1 MSIEVEVLSELYIIM
16 KQYVPAK
23 DRQEVA
29 DNLMSVMVD
38 MLNDEELEIF
48 SSTDSFT
55 KKAYKEY
62 AVGDEADD
70 DIDSEYE
77 D

>member
-1 MSIEVEVLSELYIIM
+1 MSIEVEVLSEVYNTM
-16 KQYVPAK
+16 KQYIPQK

-38 MLNDEELEIF
+38 VLNDLDLKEFAGNDAALSRAF
-48 SSTDSFT
+48 
-55 KKAYKEY
+55 KEY
-62 AVGDEADD
+62 SSDYDD
-70 DIDSEYE
+70 DEDYNNYE

>member
-1 MSIEVEVLSELYIIM
+1 MSIDVEVLGEAYIIM
-16 KQYVPAK
+16 KQYISVK

-38 MLNDEELEIF
+38 LLSDLELKEFASADNFLSRALTEYSVEENENEDE
-48 SSTDSFT
+48 D
-55 KKAYKEY
+55 
-62 AVGDEADD
+62 
-70 DIDSEYE
+70 YE

>member
-1 MSIEVEVLSELYIIM
+1 MSIEVEVLGEAYIIM
-16 KQYVPAK
+16 KQYISVK

-38 MLNDEELEIF
+38 LLSDLELKEFAGTDNFLSRALTEYSVEENEDE
-48 SSTDSFT
+48 D
-55 KKAYKEY
+55 
-62 AVGDEADD
+62 
-70 DIDSEYE
+70 YE

>member
-1 MSIEVEVLSELYIIM
+1 M
-16 KQYVPAK
+16 KQYISVK

-38 MLNDEELEIF
+38 LLSDLELKEFASADNFLSRALTEYSVEENEDE
-48 SSTDSFT
+48 D
-55 KKAYKEY
+55 
-62 AVGDEADD
+62 
-70 DIDSEYE
+70 YE